1 MAALA
6 EVIADAGRKGQD
18 IGDLAVL
25 DRYADWR
32 RWDQR
37 QTIAFT
43 DALTRLFVNPLP
55 PVRAARNLGLLAFDL
70 LPPLKHWF
78 ARQTMGLDGRLP
90 KLARGLPLTA

>member
-1 MAALA
+1 MLGAAA
-6 EVIADAGRKGQD
+6 RTSATCWCSN
-18 IGDLAVL
+18 
-25 DRYADWR
+25 RYADWR

-43 DALTRLFVNPLP
+43 DALNRLFANPLSP
-55 PVRAARNLGLLAFDL
+55 MRAARNLGSAGFRFVVRRSSIC
-70 LPPLKHWF
+70 F